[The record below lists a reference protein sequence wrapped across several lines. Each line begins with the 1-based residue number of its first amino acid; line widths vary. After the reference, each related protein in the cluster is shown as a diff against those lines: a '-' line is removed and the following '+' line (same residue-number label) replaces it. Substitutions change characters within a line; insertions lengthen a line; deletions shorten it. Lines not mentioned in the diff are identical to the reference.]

1 MSPLSLPIF
10 KRPLHPLQAILLL
23 ALVFGALDILDATL
37 FWGLAR
43 GVAPIQIFL
52 GLASGLLGNAAFGGG
67 AVTAL
72 LGALLQFL
80 SFSCLLGVFYLAA
93 GRLPALRSQ
102 AWRAG
107 LGYGLVSYVVIHYL
121 VLPLSAYH
129 VVSGFYPMVFVN
141 ALLAQ
146 TLFVGVPCA
155 WLAAAMGSAPTAGDE
170 EVHRGTPQASTGG

>member
-1 MSPLSLPIF
+1 MSSLSLPIF

-23 ALVFGALDILDATL
+23 ALVFGALDILDAIL
-37 FWGLAR
+37 FWGLAMN
-43 GVAPIQIFL
+43 VAPIHIFL
-52 GLASGLLGNAAFGGG
+52 GITSGLLGNAAFSGG

-102 AWRAG
+102 PWRTG
-107 LGYGLVSYVVIHYL
+107 LGYGLLSYGVIHYL

-129 VVSGFYPMVFVN
+129 VVSGFYPMVF
-141 ALLAQ
+141 
-146 TLFVGVPCA
+146 
-155 WLAAAMGSAPTAGDE
+155 
-170 EVHRGTPQASTGG
+170 